1 MNEKIFTTLFFVF
14 IALIIITIA
23 SFFVVISPIR
33 GDNAQKQCELL
44 GYETYT
50 DYSNEVFSTTPV
62 KLVCGTMTQR
72 MIYEGRI
79 RAYSTTG
86 TDVVIQG
93 VNS

>member
-1 MNEKIFTTLFFVF
+1 MNEEIFTALSFVF
-14 IALIIITIA
+14 IVLIIITIV
-23 SFFVVISPIR
+23 SFFVVINPIR

-50 DYSNEVFSTTPV
+50 DYDNEIFSTTPV

-79 RAYSTTG
+79 KAYSTTG
-86 TDVVIQG
+86 TDIVIQG
-93 VNS
+93 VNP